1 MQKETHF
8 GHDIAPP
15 LNLRQQL
22 LEVPGIVRNQKKERA
37 LLLISILTFVAI
49 NFGLYTHYESKQ
61 KEATMTAYL
70 YLTRNYQYP
79 WSIFGYCVQPFL
91 FWLARISFYYLSSSE
106 SQSIRQDWAILCMPK
121 ENKHN
126 NSTTRC
132 GVITAQFQNGRKGN
146 FNCDKN

>member
-22 LEVPGIVRNQKKERA
+22 LEVPGVVRNQKKERA
-37 LLLISILTFVAI
+37 LLLIAILTFVAI

-70 YLTRNYQYP
+70 YLTQNYQYP
-79 WSIFGYCVQPFL
+79 
-91 FWLARISFYYLSSSE
+91 
-106 SQSIRQDWAILCMPK
+106 
-121 ENKHN
+121 
-126 NSTTRC
+126 
-132 GVITAQFQNGRKGN
+132 
-146 FNCDKN
+146 